1 MEIKTLASGSTGN
14 SYLIDG
20 KPRLLIEAGIPIRRI
35 KEGLDFQLSTV
46 AGCLC
51 SHVHADHSKAAKDI
65 MKAGIDVYASKET
78 AEALG
83 LSGHRLHVV
92 EAMRPFS
99 VDTWRVL
106 PFPVV
111 HDVPALGFLIA
122 GEGSKIVYI
131 SDSAYSPYRF
141 KNVSH
146 YLIEVNYDRQTLR
159 ENLAR
164 GVIDSH
170 LYKRLLRTHMGLE
183 TAVEML
189 KANDL
194 SRVEEVRVIHLSQGN
209 ANEERIKRV
218 LMEATG
224 KPVFIEGG
232 GE

>member
-14 SYLIDG
+14 CYLIDG

-35 KEGLDFQLSTV
+35 KEGLDFQLSSV
-46 AGCLC
+46 AGVLVT
-51 SHVHADHSKAAKDI
+51 HVHADHSKAAKDI
-65 MKAGIDVYASKET
+65 MKAGIPCYMGKAT

-99 VDTWRVL
+99 VGPWRVL

-122 GEGSKIVYI
+122 GEGERIVYI

-141 KNVSH
+141 KGVTRFM
-146 YLIEVNYDRQTLR
+146 IEVNYDKQTLR

-164 GVIDSH
+164 GVIDSL

-189 KANDL
+189 RANDL
-194 SRVEEVRVIHLSQGN
+194 SRVEEVRVIHCSQGN
-209 ANEERIKRV
+209 ANVNRIKRV
-218 LMEATG
+218 LQEKFG
-224 KPVFIEGG
+224 KPVYIEGG
-232 GE
+232 E